1 MKCTLVNRQKTQ
13 MKLQSHLSSM
23 LLSRGDVREHS
34 AFNVIPCVIYE
45 YIRTIFK
52 ADGNCVVDGGFSAT
66 KFLKKIKFENFSFK
80 WQTFAYILGLILE
93 Q

>member
-1 MKCTLVNRQKTQ
+1 

-66 KFLKKIKFENFSFK
+66 KFLKKYNLRISRLSGKLLDIS
-80 WQTFAYILGLILE
+80 
-93 Q
+93 